1 MTDVHATASDSY
13 IVDSHHH
20 FQDIETYDYPW
31 LNPLRPEPLE
41 GDLSGIRRNFLPAE
55 YGEIV
60 SSWQIRKSVHVQNG
74 WTDQDPVGETR
85 WISSLIEE
93 NDLSTVIVGYADLSQ
108 PDVGQILHRHMALPA
123 FRGVRQILNWH
134 EDDRLRVASR
144 RDLMQQA
151 DWRRGFEALVAA
163 DMSFDLQIY
172 WPQMEMA
179 LELAQDYPQSRI
191 VLDHFGMPIDR
202 SVTGMKGWR
211 QALKRLSSAG
221 NVYVKLSGYG
231 LGNPNW
237 STSEMIPLLHE
248 IIRIFGTNR
257 VMFGSNLPVDLLFS
271 PVRQIVETF
280 EASIAFLPVEDR
292 DRIRHANAEVFY
304 RF

>member
-1 MTDVHATASDSY
+1 MTDVHATASESY

-55 YGEIV
+55 YGEFA

-93 NDLSTVIVGYADLSQ
+93 NDLSTVIVGYADLSH
-108 PDVGQILHRHMALPA
+108 PDVGETLRQHMAFPA

-144 RDLMQQA
+144 QDLMQQPE
-151 DWRRGFEALVAA
+151 WRRGFGALVAE
-163 DMSFDLQIY
+163 DLSFDLQIY

-202 SVTGMKGWR
+202 SAAGMKGWR

-237 STSEMIPLLHE
+237 STSEMIPLLQE
-248 IIRIFGTNR
+248 IIRMFGPHR

-271 PVRQIVETF
+271 TARQIVKTF
-280 EASIAFLPVEDR
+280 EASIAFLPDEDR
-292 DRIRHANAEVFY
+292 DRIRHVNAEVFY